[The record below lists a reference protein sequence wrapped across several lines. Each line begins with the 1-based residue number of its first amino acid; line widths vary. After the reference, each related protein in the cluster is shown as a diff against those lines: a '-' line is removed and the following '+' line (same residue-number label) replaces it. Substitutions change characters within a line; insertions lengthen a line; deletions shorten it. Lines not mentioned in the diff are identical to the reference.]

1 MRLVA
6 IDLRVLDD
14 EGDDENENGVGDEEE
29 NLELV
34 PEVALAPALTLPVL
48 LGVGDTG
55 LRVSV
60 EKLLA
65 IGHGGRVE
73 SVTKRDG
80 ESGAAN
86 QPEHRREHGVGQEVD
101 EPVLSSVVVHESAN
115 SAESDGGNDEQ
126 DVEKVLVSRAI
137 PEDDFQAADNT
148 SAVCAIA
155 LHDVALDGS
164 GSGESHGLTTE
175 PTGKKERDENGL
187 CVVRSHPKHGT
198 TVTKSQS
205 VTRGEEVDV
214 FLEAHQEERDEGE
227 ANLPAELVVV
237 RVCDQSTARNQNDWD
252 GENRDDEEDLEE
264 SVDSEDET
272 GETLVESHISA
283 DITVKTETLL
293 EGRLERTKGPAST
306 LLQVTGVGVR
316 NGTELETLVNVS
328 SAETSAEELGTG
340 ESVLSKSTS
349 RPATD
354 EFKSRTT
361 NNVTRS
367 SAPGDT
373 QRILDGLHNVNEG
386 VEGLHKHVVV
396 GNVVEKLGR
405 AGKSGLGVA
414 DTVGKKSTEPLSLG
428 NHISIESS
436 NVLAGTTG
444 KLGNEIS
451 TTDQVTGLCVMGL
464 ALDLDTSEVVCVGVL
479 VAQIFHSLLQLR
491 VGTVVE
497 NDNAET
503 VLRVVDVASGAG
515 SVDDNVNVFLAAS
528 DKSINGGNGLSNES
542 ELRSLATLEC
552 EHGVHLVE
560 E

>member
-1 MRLVA
+1 MRL
-6 IDLRVLDD
+6 LLKLGVLDD

-34 PEVALAPALTLPVL
+34 PEVALAPALALPVL
-48 LGVGDTG
+48 LGVGNTG

-73 SVTKRDG
+73 SVAERNG

-86 QPEHRREHGVGQEVD
+86 QPEHGREHGVSQEVD
-101 EPVLSSVVVHESAN
+101 KLVLSGVIVHESAN
-115 SAESDGGNDEQ
+115 SAEGDGGNDEQ
-126 DVEKVLVSRAI
+126 DVEKVLISRAI
-137 PEDDFQAADNT
+137 PEDYFQAADNT
-148 SAVCAIA
+148 STVCAIA
-155 LHDVALDGS
+155 LHDVALDRT
-164 GSGESHGLTTE
+164 GSGESHGLATE
-175 PTGKKERDENGL
+175 PAGKQERDEDSL
-187 CVVRSHPKHGT
+187 CVVRSHPKHRA
-198 TVTKSQS
+198 TVTESQS
-205 VTRGEEVDV
+205 VTRGKEVDV
-214 FLEAHQEERDEGE
+214 FLEAHQEEGDESK
-227 ANLPAELVVV
+227 ADLPAELVVV
-237 RVCDQSTARNQNDWD
+237 RVSDQSTARDQDDRD
-252 GENRDDEEDLEE
+252 GENRDDEENLEE
-264 SVDSEDET
+264 SVDGEDET
-272 GETLVESHISA
+272 RETLVESHVSA
-283 DITVKTETLL
+283 NITVETETLL
-293 EGRLERTKGPAST
+293 EGRLKRTEGPAST
-306 LLQVTGVGVR
+306 LLQVTSVGIG
-316 NGTELETLVNVS
+316 NSTELKTLVNVS
-328 SAETSAEELGTG
+328 SAETSTEKLGTG
-340 ESVLSKSTS
+340 ESVLSQSTG

-354 EFKSRTT
+354 EFQSRTT
-361 NNVTRS
+361 DNVTRS

-373 QRILDGLHNVNEG
+373 QRILDRLHNVNEG
-386 VEGLHKHVVV
+386 IEGLHKHVVV
-396 GNVVEKLGR
+396 GDVVEELGR

-414 DTVGKKSTEPLSLG
+414 DTVGKESTKPLSLG

-436 NVLAGTTG
+436 NVLARATG

-497 NDNAET
+497 NNDAET
-503 VLRVVDVASGAG
+503 VLGVVDVASGAG
-515 SVDDNVNVFLAAS
+515 SVDDNVDVFLAAG
-528 DKSINGGNGLSNES
+528 DESINGGNGLADES